1 MARTSYILMRWW
13 WLWCTLCIRPTRWV
27 VLL

>member
-1 MARTSYILMRWW
+1 MRWW